1 MTVPDPADLS
11 STSDRSEHLGDLEG
25 HGDGSAIGS
34 ADIKRLLERAPKA
47 ELHLHL
53 QGAIRPATLLELAQ
67 RHGIVLP
74 VTDVAGVQEWF
85 RFRDFAHFVDVFAL
99 LRASLVDRADY
110 ELVTYQLGGD
120 LAAQHVRYA
129 EITFT
134 PGPEVYRGPRETFF
148 DGLTRGRQRVQ
159 RDFGIDLRWIFD
171 IPRRS
176 ITLHPDIP
184 LGDFVTDVAI
194 NGRDDGVVAL
204 GLGGTEQGYPPE
216 RFEAWFD
223 RARAAGLH
231 SVPHAGETAGPESVW
246 GAIRAL
252 GAERIGHGVR
262 SVEDPE
268 LVEYLAEHGIV
279 LEVCPT
285 SNVRLGVYP
294 SLDQHPLGRL
304 HTRGVRVTVNTD
316 TPAIFGITLS
326 GELGLLPSHFRF
338 APDAIE
344 QVVLNA
350 FEASFLPAEE
360 KDALIA
366 EVRNEAERIFG

>member
-1 MTVPDPADLS
+1 LTEP
-11 STSDRSEHLGDLEG
+11 
-25 HGDGSAIGS
+25 
-34 ADIKRLLERAPKA
+34 
-47 ELHLHL
+47 
-53 QGAIRPATLLELAQ
+53 
-67 RHGIVLP
+67 
-74 VTDVAGVQEWF
+74 
-85 RFRDFAHFVDVFAL
+85 
-99 LRASLVDRADY
+99 ADY
-110 ELVTYQLGGD
+110 ELVTYELGGE

-148 DGLTRGRQRVQ
+148 DGLTRGRQRVK

-171 IPRRS
+171 IPRRT

-184 LGDFVTDVAI
+184 LADFITDVAV

-231 SVPHAGETAGPESVW
+231 SAPHAGETAGPESVW

-262 SVEDPE
+262 SIEDPE
-268 LVEYLAEHGIV
+268 LVAYLAEHHIT

-285 SNVRLGVYP
+285 SNIQLGVYR
-294 SLDQHPLGRL
+294 SLEQHPLTQL
-304 HTRGVRVTVNTD
+304 HHGGVRVTVNTD
-316 TPAIFGITLS
+316 TPTIFGITLS
-326 GELGLLPSHFRF
+326 HELELLPSRF
-338 APDAIE
+338 GLTTDAIKE
-344 QVVLNA
+344 VVLNA
-350 FEASFLPAEE
+350 FEASFLPADE
-360 KDALIA
+360 KVALIA
-366 EVRNEAERIFG
+366 RVRNELTSGTDHW